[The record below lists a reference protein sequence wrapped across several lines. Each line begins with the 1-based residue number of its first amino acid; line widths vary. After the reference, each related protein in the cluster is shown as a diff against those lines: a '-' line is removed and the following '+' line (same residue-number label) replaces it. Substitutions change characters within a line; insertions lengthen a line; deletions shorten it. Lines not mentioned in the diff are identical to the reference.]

1 MTFFGDLHLLYD
13 MQKSALLGWKGKAN
27 TLKTQKT
34 QKMIHAFLLIVLN
47 QTLKR
52 NTKPFAT
59 KPKKTLN
66 TNGTPSL
73 IIKNI

>member
-1 MTFFGDLHLLYD
+1 MRGLE
-13 MQKSALLGWKGKAN
+13 LGWKGKAN
-27 TLKTQKT
+27 TFKTQKT
-34 QKMIHAFLLIVLN
+34 QIMIHAFLLIVLN

-59 KPKKTLN
+59 KLKKTLK